1 MDAIEVK
8 VNVNQRRQTRWLKDY
23 HESYRKKLE
32 ERKNAVIS
40 EAEKEKRS
48 KKERAGKAEYHAQ
61 QRKRHLLSLHE
72 ATQ

>member
-40 EAEKEKRS
+40 EAEKEK
-48 KKERAGKAEYHAQ
+48 
-61 QRKRHLLSLHE
+61 
-72 ATQ
+72 TD

>member
-23 HESYRKKLE
+23 HENYRKKLE

-40 EAEKEKRS
+40 ETEKEKTS
-48 KKERAGKAEYHAQ
+48 
-61 QRKRHLLSLHE
+61 
-72 ATQ
+72 

>member
-8 VNVNQRRQTRWLKDY
+8 VIVNQRRQTRWLKDY

-40 EAEKEKRS
+40 EAEKEKKGVKRKNRRDRVS
-48 KKERAGKAEYHAQ
+48 CTAEKAA
-61 QRKRHLLSLHE
+61 LVIS
-72 ATQ
+72 A

>member
-40 EAEKEKRS
+40 ETEKEKNELRRKS
-48 KKERAGKAEYHAQ
+48 QRDRVSCTAEKVA
-61 QRKRHLLSLHE
+61 LVIS
-72 ATQ
+72 A